1 MSMEPIDTCKRDM
14 CAVLKDAIRVG
25 VFSHV
30 SPDGD
35 TLGSMLGI
43 GLALK
48 KMGKEVFFF
57 NWDPIPDNLL
67 FLPGAEKIK
76 NSLPEKWPDVLLFVD
91 CADLQRVNLQTED
104 LPQTSTVLNLDH
116 HVSNVRFA
124 HYNWVDPQASATAE
138 LAYHLILGLE
148 TEIDEEIATNLY
160 TGIITDTGSFQYSN
174 THPCTH
180 RIAADLLEKG
190 IDVVRVH
197 HLIYNQHP
205 LAQLRLLSR
214 ALEGLQLLENG
225 KLAVMTLNSQDF
237 TNCGAKQEMSEGLIN
252 YAKSVAGVEVAVLL
266 KEAAQDVVKVS
277 LRSNLWLD
285 VNKIALKFG
294 GGGHYRAAGC
304 TIHDSLSAA
313 RNHLIQAIEVELK
326 NDQRH
331 N

>member
-116 HVSNVRFA
+116 HVSNVRFDN
-124 HYNWVDPQASATAE
+124 YNWVDQSIS
-138 LAYHLILGLE
+138 YG
-148 TEIDEEIATNLY
+148 
-160 TGIITDTGSFQYSN
+160 
-174 THPCTH
+174 
-180 RIAADLLEKG
+180 
-190 IDVVRVH
+190 
-197 HLIYNQHP
+197 
-205 LAQLRLLSR
+205 
-214 ALEGLQLLENG
+214 
-225 KLAVMTLNSQDF
+225 
-237 TNCGAKQEMSEGLIN
+237 
-252 YAKSVAGVEVAVLL
+252 
-266 KEAAQDVVKVS
+266 
-277 LRSNLWLD
+277 
-285 VNKIALKFG
+285 
-294 GGGHYRAAGC
+294 
-304 TIHDSLSAA
+304 
-313 RNHLIQAIEVELK
+313 
-326 NDQRH
+326 
-331 N
+331 